1 MFWKEL
7 YDLRN
12 KILQERADE
21 KNKYDVEQFT
31 LYFRDL
37 LLKDKPS
44 VQESFR
50 HYVKN
55 SPSRNTYSIERTY
68 ETSKEYANGFRIFFG
83 FFGNDYKTPFINNLI
98 KSDYNC
104 FSINIS
110 HKYDKETLQVQV
122 NYFIDFTK
130 IDKDIR
136 EC

>member
-31 LYFRDL
+31 LYLRDL
-37 LLKDKPS
+37 LLKDKLS

-50 HYVKN
+50 HYVRN

-68 ETSKEYANGFRIFFG
+68 EISKEYANGFRIFFG
-83 FFGNDYKTPFINNLI
+83 FFGRDYISDFIKNI
-98 KSDYNC
+98 IAKEYC
-104 FSINIS
+104 GFSINMKNIS
-110 HKYDKETLQVQV
+110 EKDDLKVHV